1 MLEDEKLTCYGGVV
15 DGIGWGERL
24 DVNEF
29 DTRREFGTKE
39 TRTRE

>member
-1 MLEDEKLTCYGGVV
+1 MLEDEKLTCYGGGVG
-15 DGIGWGERL
+15 DIGWGERL

-39 TRTRE
+39 T